1 MRTNLSE
8 SKDPPHLKT
17 INGKVNMSSISHLRW
32 YLLLLTLSLTCICA
46 VHGAAP
52 VLMHF
57 PPRTF
62 EICLFCQSYFCF
74 VTGPGH
80 LWNSVPCLYDG
91 GWFPAYPPRVVTRT
105 IMVATTSTPE
115 LPITTILPTTNVA
128 FYLPNFL
135 VIPQTCD

>member
-17 INGKVNMSSISHLRW
+17 INVADFNCKVNMSSISHLCL
-32 YLLLLTLSLTCICA
+32 YLLLLALSLTCICA

-91 GWFPAYPPRVVTRT
+91 GWFPAHPPRVVTRA

-115 LPITTILPTTNVA
+115 LPLPITILPTTSNKTQ
-128 FYLPNFL
+128 YL
-135 VIPQTCD
+135 